1 MPRPDLDAQWDLWCQ
16 EAQGALQTPDEPP
29 LDAWPCIT
37 SVSDMIAGHP
47 EPPVQD
53 PQQCNNHSGPCS
65 GPCRPTTCGSLQWSL
80 PTTPHLAPP
89 PALTSSK
96 HVEQELRSQG
106 DYIKELETLLTGMG
120 LDRAGAA
127 AEHKPRS
134 TSPAAEN
141 LALRQANRVLRA
153 KVGQLQRQVEQAHAR
168 VRRAEQ
174 INAEWRDH
182 HGKSRQREKAQWAQV
197 HAASE
202 RAQRADILK
211 QQLRRANEQL
221 RVRSHELT
229 RYGERIAELEATVMA
244 LRESLAMSVRE
255 LGHSAFQ

>member
-1 MPRPDLDAQWDLWCQ
+1 MSRTNLDQMWDLWCQ
-16 EAQGALQTPDEPP
+16 EAQSALQTPDEPP
-29 LDAWPCIT
+29 LKDAWPCVT
-37 SVSDMIAGHP
+37 SVSNMLAGHE

-53 PQQCNNHSGPCS
+53 PQS
-65 GPCRPTTCGSLQWSL
+65 QWSL
-80 PTTPHLAPP
+80 PTTPQLAPP
-89 PALTSSK
+89 PTLTSSK

-120 LDRAGAA
+120 LDGAGAA
-127 AEHKPRS
+127 EHRPRS
-134 TSPAAEN
+134 SSPAAEN

-153 KVGQLQRQVEQAHAR
+153 KVQQLQRQVEQAHAR

-174 INAEWRDH
+174 INAEWREH

-197 HAASE
+197 HAATE

-221 RVRSHELT
+221 RVRTQELT
-229 RYGERIAELEATVMA
+229 QCGDRIAELEATVTA
-244 LRESLAMSVRE
+244 LRETLAVSVRE
-255 LGHSAFQ
+255 LGQAAFQ

>member
-1 MPRPDLDAQWDLWCQ
+1 MHAQFKANTPMPGPDLDAQWDLWCQ

-37 SVSDMIAGHP
+37 SVSDMMAGHP

-53 PQQCNNHSGPCS
+53 PQQP
-65 GPCRPTTCGSLQWSL
+65 QWS
-80 PTTPHLAPP
+80 PP

-168 VRRAEQ
+168 VRRGEQ

-182 HGKSRQREKAQWAQV
+182 HGKSRQREKAQWAHV